1 MKIDNDIRDALIEHV
16 KMVSGLDMQVR
27 GDFDMLSTKIQRM
40 IDIPLSATTLRR
52 FFGYQELHGSGGSSI
67 STLNTIC
74 KYAGFRNI
82 DAFIASLNGEQGN
95 SSDFV
100 EKLMVLSSS
109 DLVRGDKLR
118 IAWTPNRSMVI
129 RYEGGGEIFTVEEAF
144 NGKLKA
150 GDTFHCH
157 QFVQGEP
164 LYCKFV
170 MRPNMPP
177 VDYVCGR
184 NSGVRFEV
192 IAKVQNLS

>member
-16 KMVSGLDMQVR
+16 KTVSGLNMQVR

-40 IDIPLSATTLRR
+40 TDIPLSATTLRR
-52 FFGYQELHGSGGSSI
+52 FFGYQEQHGSGGCSL

-74 KYAGFRNI
+74 KYAGFRNVETLV
-82 DAFIASLNGEQGN
+82 ACLKEEQGS

-100 EKLMVLSSS
+100 EKLIVLSSS

-118 IAWTPNRSMVI
+118 VTWKPDRSMVI
-129 RYEGGGEIFTVEEAF
+129 RYEGAGEIFTVEESI
-144 NGKLKA
+144 NGRLMA

-192 IAKVQNLS
+192 IAK